1 MNAIPRT
8 TNAERAGRWLGR
20 VWRGFVR
27 QEALAI
33 RWLASRGLP
42 ARVAHLLFWIAKL
55 AAFGALLYAVFWIA
69 LVLLFGLAVAWAARN
84 LDWDDENK
92 LEWREGHSGF
102 GLYDKKEWRHDVG
115 DPDEP

>member
-8 TNAERAGRWLGR
+8 PNSERAGRWLGR
-20 VWRGFVR
+20 VWRGFAR
-27 QEALAI
+27 QEARAI
-33 RWLASRGLP
+33 RWLANKGLMP
-42 ARVAHLLFWIAKL
+42 GVARSLLWIAKL
-55 AAFGALLYAVFWIA
+55 AVLGVLLYATFWIA
-69 LVLLFGLAVAWAARN
+69 LVLLFGVAIAWATRN
-84 LDWDDENK
+84 PDLDNGNK